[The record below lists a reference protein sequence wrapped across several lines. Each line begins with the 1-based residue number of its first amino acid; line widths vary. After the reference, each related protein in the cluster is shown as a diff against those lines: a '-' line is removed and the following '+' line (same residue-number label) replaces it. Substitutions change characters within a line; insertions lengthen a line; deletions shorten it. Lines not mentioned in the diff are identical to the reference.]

1 MSIPASVPIQLFP
14 SRHGK
19 KTQEEIAAIAPILGK
34 DSFSDE
40 EIVHLL
46 ALTSP
51 GAVEALRQAAYDLTT
66 REIGNKVFYRGIVEL
81 SNVCVLDC
89 LYCGIRKSNRDI
101 ERYSLSK
108 EEVVE
113 AALWCG
119 EAGYGSCVL
128 QSGER
133 RDARFVDFV
142 EDCVREIKQQS
153 ISPTLPQGLGI
164 TLSLGEQT
172 LDTYRRWHAAGG
184 SRYLLRIETTNR
196 ELFSKIH
203 PAKQSIETRL
213 QALDDLKSAGFQVGT
228 GVMIG
233 LPGQTLVDL
242 AADIRFFQGRDI
254 DMIGMGPYLISQ
266 GGAMSTA
273 GMMEKHRLMQLALKM
288 IAVTRLVLRDV
299 NIAATTA
306 LQALEHDGRERGISF
321 GANVT
326 MPNITPRAVRK
337 NYQLYDNKPCTD
349 EDTADCRSCLEKRV
363 TSAGREVGWNEWG
376 DSRHFGRRTGA

>member
-1 MSIPASVPIQLFP
+1 MSNAATLQFMPKLNSKAS
-14 SRHGK
+14 
-19 KTQEEIAAIAPILGK
+19 QEEVAAIAPLLEQTT
-34 DSFSDE
+34 FSDAD
-40 EIVHLL
+40 IVRLL
-46 ALTSP
+46 TVSTP
-51 GAVEALRQAAYDLTT
+51 GGLETLRQAAYDLAT
-66 REIGNKVFYRGIVEL
+66 REVGNKVFYRGIVEL

-89 LYCGIRKSNRDI
+89 YYCGIRKSNRAV
-101 ERYSLSK
+101 ERYSLTK

-113 AALWCG
+113 SALWCA

-133 RDARFVDFV
+133 RDTRFVDFV
-142 EDCVREIKQQS
+142 EDCVREIKTRS
-153 ISPTLPQGLGI
+153 ISDTLPQGLGI

-172 LDTYRRWHAAGG
+172 LETYQRWHAAGAT
-184 SRYLLRIETTNR
+184 RYLLRIETTNR
-196 ELFSKIH
+196 DLFRKIH
-203 PAKQSIETRL
+203 PEKQSMDTRL
-213 QALDDLKSAGFQVGT
+213 QALDDLKTAGVQVGT

-233 LPGQTLVDL
+233 LPGQTLADL
-242 AADIRFFQGRDI
+242 AADIRFFAGRDI

-266 GGAMSTA
+266 GGAMSA
-273 GMMEKHRLMQLALKM
+273 EGMLEKHKLMQLALKM

-306 LQALEHDGRERGISF
+306 LQALEHDGRERGIRF

-349 EDTADCRSCLEKRV
+349 EDTADCRSCLENRV
-363 TSAGREVGWNEWG
+363 VSAGREVGWNEWG
-376 DSRHFGRRTGA
+376 DSRHFRRRNAA